1 MNYNYAKCAKY
12 QVLFF
17 AKYFLQVSSIC
28 LILAF
33 LFSSKGKSN
42 QSTYI
47 FLYKKPLYYVHLN
60 GKKVCPQGTICI
72 ASSIVSDTNFMPTWQ
87 CGKEDMILFFLWNW
101 YVRLRFFQY
110 LSIFK
115 RSVLSNFLS
124 YILVDCWLFCN
135 SILKFHMFLFH
146 KHLVELNICFDFE
159 NL

>member
-1 MNYNYAKCAKY
+1 MELWKKSPNFLTVPFIKLNRSKRFYLFCFFGY
-12 QVLFF
+12 VLQNTKSQKSPWITTMQNAQNIKSFF
-17 AKYFLQVSSIC
+17 AKCFLQVSSIC

-87 CGKEDMILFFLWNW
+87 CGKEDMIPFFSMKP
-101 YVRLRFFQY
+101 VC
-110 LSIFK
+110 K
-115 RSVLSNFLS
+115 A
-124 YILVDCWLFCN
+124 
-135 SILKFHMFLFH
+135 
-146 KHLVELNICFDFE
+146 
-159 NL
+159 